1 MKMKLLLANVTAAVR
16 LFFYIRVWRF
26 QDFVRQQKS
35 MLVSRSKGFRLP
47 TVHHDF
53 PIPPNSN
60 PFHYDS
66 FHMGTPLV
74 RGWMVMHEGHDRPEE
89 PRDLQYIV
97 LINTRT
103 GQRIRVRFN

>member
-1 MKMKLLLANVTAAVR
+1 MRMLLANITAAVR

-26 QDFVRQQKS
+26 QDFVRRQKS

-47 TVHHDF
+47 TAYHDL
-53 PIPPNSN
+53 PVPPNSN

-66 FHMGTPLV
+66 YHMGTPLV
-74 RGWMVMHEGHDRPEE
+74 RGWMVMHEGTDLPEA
-89 PRDLQYIV
+89 PRELTYVI

-103 GQRIRVRFN
+103 GQRIRLHFN